1 MLKYH
6 VTNHIYCNSLCKFF
20 CDKIDNDF
28 TIFYTDIIDRLPKI
42 YGAVQGCM
50 LFVQKYSH
58 QNVSNCKILA
68 SLPEERER
76 ERVVVYWSRQLRAA
90 RHGSEKKVEDTRIK
104 LNVCT

>member
-1 MLKYH
+1 
-6 VTNHIYCNSLCKFF
+6 
-20 CDKIDNDF
+20 
-28 TIFYTDIIDRLPKI
+28 
-42 YGAVQGCM
+42 M

-68 SLPEERER
+68 SLPEER